1 MIIFVL
7 ATIGFIFTTEQ
18 QPESEEMLNEPRV
31 HFYRKTR
38 LNFYGYMMILSG
50 ASTAFIFY
58 IASSNTSARL
68 GFISLTLWFILILA
82 ANVMTYYIS
91 RVMFKDA
98 VYDFLLMQIDS
109 VNSYE
114 KSKELS
120 FILDAYLKIKNRKRK
135 GLEKLL
141 KDSGSFTKEET
152 EVITELTLLYFQENL
167 DPSDEVVSDE
177 VKALNKEN
185 KKFKA

>member
-1 MIIFVL
+1 
-7 ATIGFIFTTEQ
+7 
-18 QPESEEMLNEPRV
+18 
-31 HFYRKTR
+31 
-38 LNFYGYMMILSG
+38 MMILSG